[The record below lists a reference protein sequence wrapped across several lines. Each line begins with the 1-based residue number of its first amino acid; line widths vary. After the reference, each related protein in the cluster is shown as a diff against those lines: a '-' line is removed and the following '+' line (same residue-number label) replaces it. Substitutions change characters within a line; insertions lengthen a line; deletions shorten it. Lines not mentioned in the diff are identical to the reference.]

1 MYEIFMSA
9 IKKDFIPTEEEIEQ
23 IVSRIAIKNI
33 IADPLGAVVAKYI
46 DDNHKTLPTKAQYW
60 LVRSVFH
67 HKNKIKTISVP
78 SKKDE
83 NIDLVMQH
91 YNVSYDVARE
101 YLALLDD
108 KDLQEIR
115 NFYKEG
121 RSK

>member
-9 IKKDFIPTEEEIEQ
+9 IKKDFIPTEEEMEQ

-78 SKKDE
+78 SKKDDA
-83 NIDLVMQH
+83 IDLVRNH

-101 YLALLDD
+101 YLTLLNDN
-108 KDLQEIR
+108 DLQEIR